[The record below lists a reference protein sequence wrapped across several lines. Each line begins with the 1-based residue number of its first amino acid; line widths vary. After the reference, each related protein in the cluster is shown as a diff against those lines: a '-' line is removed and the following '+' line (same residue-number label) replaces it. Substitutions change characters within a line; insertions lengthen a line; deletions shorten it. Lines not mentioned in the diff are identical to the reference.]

1 MDAGSFNVRL
11 IAQVKRIRQAEAE
24 YEARIGAWAEAERV
38 YKRAQSRAYLQ
49 VEGKNVAEREAR
61 AEEFLLGDGE
71 NVNDLRYA
79 AHLAEGMMNAAKL
92 ALQNR
97 ASELSALQ
105 SEASL
110 AREEARFMGT
120 APAEVIPT

>member
-1 MDAGSFNVRL
+1 MNAGEYNQRL
-11 IAQVKRIRQAEAE
+11 IAQVKRIRGAEAE

-49 VEGKNVAEREAR
+49 VEGRNVAEREAR

-97 ASELSALQ
+97 SAELSALQ

-110 AREEARFMGT
+110 AREEAKFAAF
-120 APAEVIPT
+120 APSEVQGP